1 MPGAGVIFFRADH
14 DLIGR
19 VLAEKLRRRAD
30 PSRLDDGFRILPQ
43 SVRPSMPSEKRRVL
57 VATGHYVEARRL
69 ARVAPRD
76 GKVLLSVNSH
86 RPPIEV
92 DEARWNAAEVLR
104 G

>member
-1 MPGAGVIFFRADH
+1 MNGLIYFRADH
-14 DLIGR
+14 ELIGR
-19 VLAEKLRRRAD
+19 VLAEKLRRRTD
-30 PSRLDDGFRILPQ
+30 RDHLGDSFRVINPQ
-43 SVRPSMPSEKRRVL
+43 PASATVPSEKRRVL

-69 ARVAPRD
+69 ARVPARN